1 MLSENHPI
9 IRRILRFIALPY
21 CYFFLVNWKECTAS
35 RLQVLKDLLYIFF
48 KLKYYPDNYSP
59 CRFWEKDRKEWKK
72 FLNRKNQSEL
82 NRTEI
87 KLVARLYSELY
98 NVKYSE
104 PCTCN
109 GRIYKSW
116 IEQINK
122 KYESK

>member
-1 MLSENHPI
+1 MGLGDLIEKI
-9 IRRILRFIALPY
+9 TTYTGIKW
-21 CYFFLVNWKECTAS
+21 LVKKA
-35 RLQVLKDLLYIFF
+35 
-48 KLKYYPDNYSP
+48 
-59 CRFWEKDRKEWKK
+59 WKK

>member
-1 MLSENHPI
+1 M
-9 IRRILRFIALPY
+9 
-21 CYFFLVNWKECTAS
+21 V
-35 RLQVLKDLLYIFF
+35 
-48 KLKYYPDNYSP
+48 
-59 CRFWEKDRKEWKK
+59 EKDKKAWKK

-82 NRTEI
+82 NRKEI
-87 KLVARLYSELY
+87 KLVARLYSKLY